1 MPGMLVGG
9 LAALVVGLI
18 MFFAWLGAVLALVK
32 ALAALGLIGAGAV
45 AIYLGWEEFLDQKKP
60 SLDFS
65 SQAEATRYRAEATAC
80 QAKLAEISQGT
91 PEPSPMEPSP
101 TEPPGTTPA
110 PPRGLQPPPRPLP

>member
-45 AIYLGWEEFLDQKKP
+45 AIYLGWEEFRDQKKP
-60 SLDFS
+60 NLDFS
-65 SQAEATRYRAEATAC
+65 SPAEADRYRAEAAAY
-80 QAKLAEISQGT
+80 QAKLAEINSGD
-91 PEPSPMEPSP
+91 SPA
-101 TEPPGTTPA
+101 EPPAGGPEG
-110 PPRGLQPPPRPLP
+110 P